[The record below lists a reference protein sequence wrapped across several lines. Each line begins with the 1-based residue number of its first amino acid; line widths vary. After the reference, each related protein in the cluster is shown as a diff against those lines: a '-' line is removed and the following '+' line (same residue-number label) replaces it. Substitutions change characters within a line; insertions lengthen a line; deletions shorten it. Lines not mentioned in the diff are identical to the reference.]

1 MNKKKGVFK
10 KLINHMHISDFN
22 KSSYEYAV
30 NFGLIGSLYLIVI
43 TSFSY
48 TFLTLPI
55 GFNLGLYILF
65 IIILGIFLL
74 LSFLIYQNDIKKNSK
89 FAINFIALFPFLY
102 IIFCVFSAYTYTLST
117 NQLILFVIAMLL
129 LSGLEI
135 YNYRKRI
142 LVFVF
147 AYIVYIFGYFIHNG
161 FDVEW
166 SKHFGW
172 ITFSLLLS
180 YVIATIHYKTYYKQ
194 REIINDLNM
203 NKNETLKIINILEQK
218 NKELKLSQK
227 ITATMLKLTQEV
239 LKNDNID
246 DILRLVL
253 DETMKLIPNAQAG
266 SILILKEN
274 QKMEYVAARGYSLEN
289 LNKIDLYYKDLYQ
302 ATLKDKF
309 APTVIQNVK
318 VFDTIHVGKQKTEHL
333 WSDVKD
339 VAKACLTCSFRF
351 EGKFYG
357 SINIDNFDSIDAY
370 NEYDKY
376 LLKQLAQELEIIIS
390 IYSLYEKAL
399 RPTKFDELTQ
409 AYTRRHC
416 IKLLGKTIDENIDE
430 SPISVCTLDIDKLKE
445 INDEYGH
452 DIGDKY
458 LTFFSQSVKKSLN
471 RENIFGR
478 IGGDEF
484 LLIFDGLNYD
494 KSLDQINLIRK
505 YFKKNKFIVDGCE
518 REVLFSVGIA
528 IYSTDDTDILKLIK
542 ISDNRMYDDKR
553 TKHSKVNN

>member
-1 MNKKKGVFK
+1 MNKKKKGLK
-10 KLINHMHISDFN
+10 KLISYMRVKDYN
-22 KSSYEYAV
+22 KTNYEYAI
-30 NFGLIGSLYLIVI
+30 NFGLIGSVFLII
-43 TSFSY
+43 IATFSY
-48 TFLTLPI
+48 AFLTLPI
-55 GFNLGLYILF
+55 GFNKVYYLIFILV
-65 IIILGIFLL
+65 LVACLV
-74 LSFLIYQNDIKKNSK
+74 LSFLIYKNTIDKKSK
-89 FAINFIALFPFLY
+89 FAIIY
-102 IIFCVFSAYTYTLST
+102 IKFYPYIYVIFSVISAYTYTSSV
-117 NQLILFVIAMLL
+117 NQLIVYLLAMIL

-135 YNYRKRI
+135 YYYKKR
-142 LVFVF
+142 L
-147 AYIVYIFGYFIHNG
+147 YIFGFAFVIYLLGYIIKNG
-161 FDVEW
+161 FDLEW
-166 SKHFGW
+166 ARHFAW
-172 ITFSLLLS
+172 ITFNSLIS
-180 YVIATIHYKTYYKQ
+180 YIIATIHYKMYYHQKK
-194 REIINDLNM
+194 IIDDLNL
-203 NKNETLKIINILEQK
+203 NKNKTLETINILEQR
-218 NKELKLSQK
+218 NEELKLSHK
-227 ITATMLKLTQEV
+227 ITETMLKLTQEV
-239 LKNDNID
+239 LKNDNIA

-309 APTVIQNVK
+309 EPTVIQNVK

-339 VAKACLTCSFRF
+339 VAKACLTCSFKF
-351 EGKFYG
+351 KGKFYG

-390 IYSLYEKAL
+390 IYRLYEKAL

-409 AYTRRHC
+409 AYTRRYC
-416 IKLLGKTIDENIDE
+416 MKLLEKTIDENIDK
-430 SPISVCTLDIDKLKE
+430 SPISICTLDIDSLKE

-458 LTFFSQSVKKSLN
+458 LRFFSQSVKKSLN

-484 LLIFDGLNYD
+484 LLIFDGLNY
-494 KSLDQINLIRK
+494 KQSLNQVNLIRK
-505 YFKKNKFIVDGCE
+505 YFKKNKFIVDGFCE
-518 REVLFSVGIA
+518 KEVLFSIGIA
-528 IYSTDDTDILKLIK
+528 IYPIDDLDTSKLIK

-553 TKHSKVNN
+553 TKY